1 MTFDTTQAHLE
12 AYATYLLNLLS
23 KKASSGPSRHL
34 QTTFLVVP
42 ADHGVWVSSRVS
54 RGRGSIRKRLHKWA
68 KEYFELF
75 RVFWWLTSLGSRFH
89 CFSAEFHRNKASK
102 SVCQMFAESRI
113 YLLQRRTQRIL
124 YGESCAH
131 NARRVTWL
139 IRYQVVHDDVPIG
152 SLKKF
157 RNFFFSLVQQKNME
171 KNFFQKKNFLNQK
184 KISDPYGTP

>member
-1 MTFDTTQAHLE
+1 MLP
-12 AYATYLLNLLS
+12 TYWTYWVR
-23 KKASSGPSRHL
+23 RHL
-34 QTTFLVVP
+34 QGHHAICRPPFWLYQPIMEFGLAAVYP
-42 ADHGVWVSSRVS
+42 GVGGVS
-54 RGRGSIRKRLHKWA
+54 GRDSINEPRNILN
-68 KEYFELF
+68 FF

-157 RNFFFSLVQQKNME
+157 RNFFFSLV
-171 KNFFQKKNFLNQK
+171 
-184 KISDPYGTP
+184 